1 MRRKDRE
8 ITGRENIEPI
18 LQACKTCRLAMTAD
32 GMPYVIPLNFG
43 YTWDESGLTI
53 YFHSGIKG
61 KKIDALRADPRV
73 CFEMDTEM
81 GLTGEGDLACRYSFA
96 FSSVV
101 GYGSVQSAQN
111 NEEKRHGFDII
122 MKHQTGRG
130 DWSYT
135 DAALSVAEVF
145 WVHADSFEG
154 SQKLPKLCSVWQTE
168 QKKTA
173 GNQLD
178 FRRFCIHT
186 KRLFPEV
193 LRELVGLRFCLTE

>member
-8 ITGRENIEPI
+8 ITGRENIEPV

-43 YTWDESGLTI
+43 YTWDETGLTI
-53 YFHSGIKG
+53 YFHSGVKG
-61 KKIDALRADPRV
+61 KKIDALRADPHV

-96 FSSVV
+96 FASVV
-101 GYGSVQSAQN
+101 GYGSIQFAQN
-111 NEEKRHGFDII
+111 NEEKRRGFDII
-122 MKHQTGRG
+122 MQHQTGRG
-130 DWSYT
+130 GWSYT

-154 SQKLPKLCSVWQTE
+154 SRKLPK
-168 QKKTA
+168 
-173 GNQLD
+173 
-178 FRRFCIHT
+178 
-186 KRLFPEV
+186 
-193 LRELVGLRFCLTE
+193 

>member
-8 ITGRENIEPI
+8 ITGRENIEPV

-43 YTWDESGLTI
+43 YTWDETGLTL
-53 YFHSGIKG
+53 YFHSGVKG

-96 FSSVV
+96 FASVV
-101 GYGSVQSAQN
+101 GYGSIQFAQN
-111 NEEKRHGFDII
+111 NEEKRRGFDII
-122 MKHQTGRG
+122 MQHQTGRG
-130 DWSYT
+130 GWSYT

-154 SQKLPKLCSVWQTE
+154 SRKLPK
-168 QKKTA
+168 
-173 GNQLD
+173 
-178 FRRFCIHT
+178 
-186 KRLFPEV
+186 
-193 LRELVGLRFCLTE
+193 

>member
-18 LQACKTCRLAMTAD
+18 LQASRTCRLAMVAD

-43 YTWDESGLTI
+43 YEWDETGLTL
-53 YFHSGIKG
+53 YFHSGLKG

-73 CFEMDTEM
+73 CFEMDTED

-101 GYGSVQSAQN
+101 GYGKVEFAQD
-111 NEEKRHGFDII
+111 NEQKRHGFDVI
-122 MKHQTGRG
+122 MQHQTGRDG
-130 DWSYT
+130 WSYT

-145 WVHADSFEG
+145 RVHADSFEA
-154 SQKLPKLCSVWQTE
+154 SRKLPK
-168 QKKTA
+168 
-173 GNQLD
+173 
-178 FRRFCIHT
+178 
-186 KRLFPEV
+186 
-193 LRELVGLRFCLTE
+193 